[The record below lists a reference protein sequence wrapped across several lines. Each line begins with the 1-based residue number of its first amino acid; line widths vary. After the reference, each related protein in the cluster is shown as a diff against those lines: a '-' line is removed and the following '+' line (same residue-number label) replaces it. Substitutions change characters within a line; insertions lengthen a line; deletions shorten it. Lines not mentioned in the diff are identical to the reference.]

1 VAAVLADI
9 PETVV
14 LAEHLQVVDSPV
26 LMVQVAAE
34 AAEAAEATKKA
45 EAAEAALVSWVQ
57 ALADQVVQE
66 HLVPALPEAVA

>member
-14 LAEHLQVVDSPV
+14 LADHLQVVDSPV
-26 LMVQVAAE
+26 LLVQVAAE
-34 AAEAAEATKKA
+34 AVAAVAVTQRV
-45 EAAEAALVSWVQ
+45 EAAEAALVSWVK